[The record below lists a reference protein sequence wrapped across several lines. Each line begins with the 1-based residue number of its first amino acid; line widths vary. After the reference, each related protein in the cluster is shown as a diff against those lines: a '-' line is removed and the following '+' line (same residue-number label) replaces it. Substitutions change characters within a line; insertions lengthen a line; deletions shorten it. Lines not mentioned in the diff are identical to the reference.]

1 MLVYPVRSELKIIEE
16 VYRIRELLRYLHTS
30 LLRYVTVP
38 PT

>member
-1 MLVYPVRSELKIIEE
+1 MLVYPVRTELKIIE